1 MRHTFS
7 RRQFLKAA
15 GMTTATVC
23 AAGLLSA
30 CGSGS
35 SGSSSGAASADTS
48 SYTILYSSQ
57 PSTLNYLTTS
67 SDVEM
72 VVGANCVDTLLEFD
86 NKGALKEGLATSWEF
101 DEATL
106 TWTFHLRDENWVEHT
121 EEFEGLVLLAAYSTS
136 DLSGSGLQVLSVYG
150 SEDRVLNM
158 DSYEKYRENLPADF
172 TEVVIPGGCHAYFGC
187 YGAQKGDGTPG
198 ITNEEQIRRTAEA
211 IGDLADLKGIAE

>member
-1 MRHTFS
+1 
-7 RRQFLKAA
+7 RRQFLKSA

-106 TWTFHLRDENWVEHT
+106 TWTFHLRDENWVDMNVEVVAPVT
-121 EEFEGLVLLAAYSTS
+121 AQDFVDALRYLLTPDYAASNVGLVTS
-136 DLSGSGLQVLSVYG
+136 YIAG
-150 SEDRVLNM
+150 
-158 DSYEKYRENLPADF
+158 AD
-172 TEVVIPGGCHAYFGC
+172 EY
-187 YGAQKGDGTPG
+187 
-198 ITNEEQIRRTAEA
+198 
-211 IGDLADLKGIAE
+211 